1 MKVHWKR
8 SLTFTLV
15 LLVLYFVPLGI
26 VGSALSTVW
35 GVITSIWDT
44 VMFYLF
50 GGPQTTI
57 CIPSPGH
64 ECGLGGESVSVQL
77 MRYIPGYGLLTV
89 DPVSYPLAYRYPFF
103 LYAEFLLALFVVLL
117 INWHSLLFW
126 RKPEN
131 QQEQEDLNY
140 YSEEES
146 GGEQQ

>member
-1 MKVHWKR
+1 MKIHWKR

-15 LLVLYFVPLGI
+15 LLVLYFTPLGP

-35 GVITSIWDT
+35 SVFTSVWDT
-44 VMFYLF
+44 AMFSLF

-57 CIPSPGH
+57 CIPSIGH
-64 ECGLGGESVSVQL
+64 ECGTGGEVVSVQL

-126 RKPEN
+126 KRPRTPE
-131 QQEQEDLNY
+131 EQENLNY
-140 YSEEES
+140 YSEEE
-146 GGEQQ
+146 GGEEQQ